1 MNAEQLK
8 LLGKLLLKRRVA
20 ALGTLHDGKPL
31 VTMTPFA
38 ISPVPGQEGFLI
50 HVSQLAAHTRDMMKS
65 ADVSLLIM
73 EPEDGAGSV
82 LATPRVAI
90 ACTAYRVERDS
101 TEWENLARAYLDA
114 IPDAGQRAAHIVSN
128 MLEFS
133 RRRESKMAPADL
145 SELMEKALELAESD
159 YDLKRKY
166 DFRRIEIV
174 RDYPETAL
182 IARCT
187 KTEIEQVVLNIIKNA
202 AQALS
207 SKPLADQG
215 PRITLRLSRDGQ
227 FARMALE
234 DNGPGMD
241 EATRKRVFE
250 PFFTTKAPGLG
261 TGLGL
266 SVSYFIITQN
276 HGGDMTVESSPGR
289 GARFIIRLPLDTP
302 ESVSD

>member
-101 TEWENLARAYLDA
+101 TEWENQARAYLDA
-114 IPDAGQRAAHIVSN
+114 IPDALPLLDFGDFHFFLLDPQSARFVAGFAQAFHVS
-128 MLEFS
+128 
-133 RRRESKMAPADL
+133 R
-145 SELMEKALELAESD
+145 
-159 YDLKRKY
+159 
-166 DFRRIEIV
+166 
-174 RDYPETAL
+174 
-182 IARCT
+182 
-187 KTEIEQVVLNIIKNA
+187 EQV
-202 AQALS
+202 
-207 SKPLADQG
+207 
-215 PRITLRLSRDGQ
+215 
-227 FARMALE
+227 LE
-234 DNGPGMD
+234 
-241 EATRKRVFE
+241 VFR
-250 PFFTTKAPGLG
+250 A
-261 TGLGL
+261 
-266 SVSYFIITQN
+266 
-276 HGGDMTVESSPGR
+276 GG
-289 GARFIIRLPLDTP
+289 
-302 ESVSD
+302 